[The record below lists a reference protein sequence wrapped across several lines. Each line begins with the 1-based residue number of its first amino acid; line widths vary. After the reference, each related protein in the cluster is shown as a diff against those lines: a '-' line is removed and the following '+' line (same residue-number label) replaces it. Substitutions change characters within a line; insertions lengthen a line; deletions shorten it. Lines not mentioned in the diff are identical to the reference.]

1 MTVASRPSSPAFPRA
16 QLYDELAVT
25 APPVPTLTNA
35 SSGDT
40 DNVADNE
47 RLGVCGADG
56 KPINPNKWSKA
67 DVLEGALNVI
77 ADLRKQLVEE
87 RLARTLGVP
96 VPQEYPVDAGDSEE
110 GIFDE
115 EGADMDGDMD
125 GVHASVHA
133 ALHDDDDEL

>member
-1 MTVASRPSSPAFPRA
+1 MTVASRPSSPVFPRA

-67 DVLEGALNVI
+67 DVLEGAFNIIV
-77 ADLRKQLVEE
+77 DLRRRLDEE

-96 VPQEYPVDAGDSEE
+96 VEDEALDEDDMALADDMYASSTLLQEVPSLSE
-110 GIFDE
+110 
-115 EGADMDGDMD
+115 
-125 GVHASVHA
+125 
-133 ALHDDDDEL
+133 L